1 MTLTPT
7 RRSFLVKGGLGVAS
21 LSLLDLLAACGRSS
35 PGAGPK
41 QDHLAVGIVQEPTS
55 LDPTADATASIAFLL
70 RDNVYE
76 GLVRL
81 DPSGKVQ
88 PGLATW
94 DLSSDGRVYTFHLKD
109 GVKWHDGTPLTADD
123 VKFSYDRAK
132 SGTPPNPHKDYW
144 APVQSVDVVDSKT
157 VKVTLSQFSFNFL
170 FHMGAGS
177 AAIVSPKTE
186 GSNATKAIGTG
197 PFKFDSWNRGASLT
211 IVRND
216 AYWGQKALFK
226 QITFKFISDPN
237 AMNNALKA
245 GDLDAIAQ
253 VQGTEQLSSF
263 QSDSRYK
270 VLKGQPVG
278 KVQVTMNNAGGP
290 LKDVRVRRAITHA
303 IDRAAWV
310 SGIYNGYAVPIGS
323 HAVPNDGEPY
333 YVDLTGANPHD
344 PAKAKQLLKD
354 AGYGGGLTLRLAP
367 ISDFPYSTRGADIL
381 ASELK
386 DVGITLQQQPVRFAD
401 WLSRVFGTSQDFDLT
416 IVNHVEERDIGNY
429 ANPAYYWHYSNAD
442 VAQWLAQ
449 ADAAQDQKARQDL
462 YAKIQRQLAD
472 DCVNG
477 WAVSPT
483 GLGVIR
489 ASLQGYPSSSVAP
502 SLFLGRASF

>member
-1 MTLTPT
+1 MTLTPS
-7 RRSFLVKGGLGVAS
+7 RRTFLVKGGLGLAS
-21 LSLLDLLAACGRSS
+21 LSLLDVLAACGGSS
-35 PGAGPK
+35 TGGTK

-55 LDPTADATASIAFLL
+55 LDPTLDATASISTLL

-81 DPSGKVQ
+81 DPAGKVE

-94 DLSSDGRVYTFHLKD
+94 DLSSDGRVYTFHLHQ

-144 APVQSVDVVDSKT
+144 APVQSVDVVDPKT
-157 VKVTLSQFSFNFL
+157 VRVTLSTYSFNFL

-177 AAIVSPKTE
+177 AAIVSQKTA
-186 GSNATKAIGTG
+186 STNATKAIGTG
-197 PFKFDSWNRGASLT
+197 PFKFQSWNRGASLT
-211 IVRND
+211 LVRND
-216 AYWGQKALFK
+216 DYWGRKAQIR
-226 QITFKFISDPN
+226 QITFRFITDPN

-263 QSDSRYK
+263 QSNSRFK

-278 KVQVTMNNAGGP
+278 KVLVTFNNASGA
-290 LKDVRVRRAITHA
+290 LRDVRVRRAITLA
-303 IDRAAWV
+303 IDRSAWV
-310 SGIYNGYAVPIGS
+310 QGIYNGYAVPIGS
-323 HAVPNDGEPY
+323 HACPNDGEPY
-333 YVDLTGANPHD
+333 YVDETGVNKHD
-344 PAKAKQLLKD
+344 PAQAKKLLQD

-401 WLSRVFGTSQDFDLT
+401 WLSKIFGGAQDFDLT

-429 ANPAYYWHYSNAD
+429 ANPKYYWHYSNPD
-442 VAQWLAQ
+442 VTRWLAQ
-449 ADAAQDQKARQDL
+449 ADAEQDEKTRKGL
-462 YAKIQRQLAD
+462 YSKIQHQLAV

-477 WAVSPT
+477 WTVSPSS
-483 GLGVIR
+483 LGIIR
-489 ASLQGYPSSSVAP
+489 ADLEGYPPSSVAP
-502 SLFLGRASF
+502 SLYLANAHF